1 MAVKEFSVL
10 TSIYYKE
17 NPEWLREA
25 LDSVFAQTLQPT
37 EFVLVKDG
45 PLTNELESVLAEYI
59 QKYPIFKVIQNE
71 TNLGLGLALQK
82 GVEACSN
89 EIIARMDTDDIIPSY
104 RFEKEYNAIE
114 KGNDVVS
121 CWSQIFVG
129 DTNNVVA
136 VKKRPEYH
144 AELVKL
150 AHKRSPICH
159 AGTMFRKSAVLKAG
173 NYQHCPLN
181 EDYHLWIRMIMS
193 GAKFY
198 CVQEVLY
205 FVRTNPE
212 QISRRGGMKYLVTEL
227 KSFVEFKKM
236 GFYTYK
242 DLALNSAIRI
252 MARLSPRKLRVSIM
266 KKAWK
271 HKSV

>member
-104 RFEKEYNAIE
+104 RFEKEYDAIE

-121 CWSQIFVG
+121 CWSQIFI
-129 DTNNVVA
+129 DDINNIVA
-136 VKKRPEYH
+136 IKKRPETH
-144 AELVKL
+144 AEIVKL
-150 AHKRSPICH
+150 AHKRSPLCH
-159 AGTMFRKSAVLKAG
+159 AGTMFKKSAVLKAG

-181 EDYHLWIRMIMS
+181 EDYHLWVRMIMS

-198 CVQEVLY
+198 CVPEVLY
-205 FVRTNPE
+205 YVRTNLE
-212 QISRRGGMKYLVTEL
+212 QISRRGGMKFLITEL
-227 KSFVEFKKM
+227 MSFAEFRKM
-236 GFYTYK
+236 GFYTFK
-242 DLALNSAIRI
+242 DLSLNSAIRI
-252 MARLSPRKLRVSIM
+252 LARLSPRKLRVSIM

>member
-45 PLTNELESVLAEYI
+45 PLTNELESVLAEYM
-59 QKYPIFKVIQNE
+59 QKYPIFKVLQNE

-104 RFEKEYNAIE
+104 RFEKEYDAIE

-121 CWSQIFVG
+121 CWSQIFI
-129 DTNNVVA
+129 DDINNIVA
-136 VKKRPEYH
+136 IKKRPETH
-144 AELVKL
+144 AEIVKL
-150 AHKRSPICH
+150 AHKRSPLCH
-159 AGTMFRKSAVLKAG
+159 AGTMFKKSAVLKAG

-181 EDYHLWIRMIMS
+181 EDYHLWVRMIMS

-198 CVQEVLY
+198 CVQKVLY
-205 FVRTNPE
+205 YVRTNPD
-212 QISRRGGMKYLVTEL
+212 QISRRGGLKYLITEL
-227 KSFVEFKKM
+227 KSFLEFRRIGFFTKKDM
-236 GFYTYK
+236 VV
-242 DLALNSAIRI
+242 NISIRI
-252 MARLSPRKLRVSIM
+252 IVRLLPQKLRASIM
-266 KKAWK
+266 RKVWK
-271 HKSV
+271 HKSF